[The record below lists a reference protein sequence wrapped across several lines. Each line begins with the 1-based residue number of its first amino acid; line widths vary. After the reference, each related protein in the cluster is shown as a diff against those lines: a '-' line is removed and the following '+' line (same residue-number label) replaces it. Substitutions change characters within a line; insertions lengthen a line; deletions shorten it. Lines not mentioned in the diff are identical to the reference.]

1 MQEILKAGVNEAG
14 GTSQSLRNYIT
25 TDTDWGG
32 KTGTSNNHSDAW
44 FIGVSPRLVVGAWV
58 GGEYRCIH
66 FRTGALGQGARTALP
81 ICGSFLQKVFHDRA
95 FAGYHT
101 RWAIPS
107 DLEIDPSM
115 FECVD
120 FYVET
125 DSIPD
130 SLSIDEDKWDMDI
143 REPEEQLIDTIL

>member
-1 MQEILKAGVNEAG
+1 M
-14 GTSQSLRNYIT
+14 
-25 TDTDWGG
+25 
-32 KTGTSNNHSDAW
+32 
-44 FIGVSPRLVVGAWV
+44 
-58 GGEYRCIH
+58 
-66 FRTGALGQGARTALP
+66 
-81 ICGSFLQKVFHDRA
+81 FHDRA